1 MYVNDFT
8 QIILMFHILYKMN
21 TIREEQKKKARQI
34 QMTGAGIVGATLIL
48 GLIGFFVMTRNTNLK
63 RN

>member
-1 MYVNDFT
+1 
-8 QIILMFHILYKMN
+8 MN
-21 TIREEQKKKARQI
+21 TIREQQKKKARQI

>member
-8 QIILMFHILYKMN
+8 KIILMFHILYKMN
-21 TIREEQKKKARQI
+21 TIREQQKKKARQI

>member
-8 QIILMFHILYKMN
+8 QIILMFRILYKMN
-21 TIREEQKKKARQI
+21 TIREQQKKKARQI
-34 QMTGAGIVGATLIL
+34 QMTGAGIVGAALIL

>member
-8 QIILMFHILYKMN
+8 QIILMFRILYKMN
-21 TIREEQKKKARQI
+21 TSREQQKKKARQI
-34 QMTGAGIVGATLIL
+34 QMTGAGIVAATLIL
-48 GLIGFFVMTRNTNLK
+48 GLVGFFMMTRNTNMK

>member
-8 QIILMFHILYKMN
+8 QIILMFRILYKMN
-21 TIREEQKKKARQI
+21 TIREQQKKKARQI
-34 QMTGAGIVGATLIL
+34 QMTGAGIVAATLIL
-48 GLIGFFVMTRNTNLK
+48 GLVGFFVMTRNTNMK